1 MEQRYKDYDVTI
13 EAERDPVNKL
23 YRALI
28 FIGWV
33 SDGVSFTKRERYP
46 LEGTFLNHRDA
57 EIVGMARAMDWI
69 DQRTSA
75 LV

>member
-1 MEQRYKDYDVTI
+1 MEQRYKDYDVAI
-13 EAERDPVNKL
+13 EAERDPVNRL

-33 SDGVSFTKRERYP
+33 RDGVSFTKRERYP
-46 LEGTFLNHRDA
+46 LEGTFLNRHDA
-57 EIVGMARAMDWI
+57 EVVGMARAMDWI